1 MGLFMKKNTVKQV
14 AGFLIFVFLIT
25 ALFCNLTWLF
35 RGNGSEAREEI
46 GGFKNQGKI
55 DVVFY
60 GASNLLRY
68 YQPLT
73 AWKEKGF
80 TSYNYAVLSGQ
91 ADSMKDYIAE
101 SRRTNE
107 AALYVCDVRAFTMIE
122 DEVQEGGTRNWTDSL
137 PVFSADRWRGLTSYL
152 FSRDTENIDVPSY
165 YFDLLKYH
173 TNYEALADEAQWR
186 SLDRRAVYNVDKGF
200 EPTEGHIPFEKP
212 EVSEER
218 TELSERQSAALE
230 QLLDYCD
237 REKLPVLFICNPI
250 IMKEADC
257 GILNTIGDRISERGY
272 TFLNCNRIYDEIGL
286 DFETDFGDVNHVNY
300 PGSVKYT
307 EYLADYISSH
317 YDLPD
322 HRDDPAYEQWNKDCE
337 VFEAQQKEWENS
349 ARTVIEE
356 HLRSKENWTE
366 VRSSKDF
373 TTWFSKVNSPD
384 YSVLVL
390 MTEIPEKL
398 AVTNP
403 FREMTE
409 KYGIEPGKSSLA
421 GAWSGEEELA
431 VSYDEEPI
439 QIFIGN
445 DGGRGV
451 PACYIS
457 AAEQLIR
464 IRTDNYFVPG
474 QKNQILIYD
483 NNYEM
488 PVDRVFLDLTEE
500 GTVIRRQ

>member
-1 MGLFMKKNTVKQV
+1 MKKNRVKQI
-14 AGFLIFVFLIT
+14 AGFVIFIFLIT

-73 AWKEKGF
+73 AWKEQGF

-101 SRRTNE
+101 SRRSNE

-122 DEVQEGGTRNWTDSL
+122 DSVHEAGTRNWTDSL

-173 TNYEALADEAQWR
+173 TNYEALSDEEQWR
-186 SLDRRAVYNVDKGF
+186 NLDRSAVYNTDKGF

-212 EVSEER
+212 EISETR
-218 TELSERQSAALE
+218 AELSERQSAALE
-230 QLLDYCD
+230 ELLDYCD

-250 IMKEADC
+250 ILGEKDC
-257 GILNTIGDRISERGY
+257 GVLNTIGDRISERGY
-272 TFLNCNRIYDEIGL
+272 TFLNCNRTYDEIGL
-286 DFETDFGDVNHVNY
+286 DFEKDFGDVNHVNY

-307 EYLADYISSH
+307 EYLAEYIVSH

-322 HRDDPAYEQWNKDCE
+322 HRDDPAYEQWNRDCRA
-337 VFEAQQKEWENS
+337 FEAEQEKWENS
-349 ARTVIEE
+349 ARTVIEQ
-356 HLRSKENWTE
+356 HLRSRENWTE
-366 VRSSKDF
+366 VRNSTDF
-373 TTWFSKVNSPD
+373 TTWFSKINSQD

-390 MTEIPEKL
+390 MSEIPGKI

-409 KYGIEPGKSSLA
+409 KYGIEPGKTSLA
-421 GAWSGEEELA
+421 GIWIGEEEQA
-431 VSYDEEPI
+431 VSYNDEKVE
-439 QIFIGN
+439 QFIGV
-445 DGGRGV
+445 DLGRGSWKCQISV
-451 PACYIS
+451 P
-457 AAEQLIR
+457 EQILSIGS
-464 IRTDNYFVPG
+464 DNYFMPG
-474 QKNQILIYD
+474 EKNQILIYD
-483 NNYEM
+483 NNYEV
-488 PVDRVFLDLTEE
+488 PVDRVYVDLTEE
-500 GTVIRRQ
+500 GAAIRR